1 MLMQIERSALVEYG
15 KKLSLARMCPGTSGN
30 LSAYDPDSGLVA
42 ITPSGMDYFEV
53 GPEDMV
59 VTDLNGNVV
68 DGERKPSSELNMHI
82 EFYKRKPGIRSVI
95 HTHSVF
101 CTTLGIIGE
110 PIRAVHFLIGTTG
123 AREVPLAPYV
133 TFGTKRL
140 AEVAVDFCGEA
151 NAVLLAN
158 HGVVVCG
165 KDVPG
170 AFSLAQDVEYL
181 AELQYRA
188 RCVGSPNVLTGE
200 QVDAAIARFASYG
213 QK

>member
-1 MLMQIERSALVEYG
+1 MLEERAALVEYG

-68 DGERKPSSELNMHI
+68 DGERKPSSELDMHI
-82 EFYKRKPGIRSVI
+82 EFYKRKTGIRSVI

-151 NAVLLAN
+151 NAVLLAH

-188 RCVGSPNVLTGE
+188 RCVGSPNVLTDE

>member
-1 MLMQIERSALVEYG
+1 MLEERSALVEYG

-68 DGERKPSSELNMHI
+68 DGGRKPSSELDMHI
-82 EFYKRKPGIRSVI
+82 EFYKRKTGIRSVI

-140 AEVAVDFCGEA
+140 AEVAVNFCGDA
-151 NAVLLAN
+151 NAVLLAH

-188 RCVGSPNVLTGE
+188 RCVGSPNVLTDE

>member
-1 MLMQIERSALVEYG
+1 M
-15 KKLSLARMCPGTSGN
+15 
-30 LSAYDPDSGLVA
+30 
-42 ITPSGMDYFEV
+42 
-53 GPEDMV
+53 
-59 VTDLNGNVV
+59 
-68 DGERKPSSELNMHI
+68 
-82 EFYKRKPGIRSVI
+82 
-95 HTHSVF
+95 F

-110 PIRAVHFLIGTTG
+110 PIHAVHFLIGTAN

-133 TFGTKRL
+133 TFGTKKL
-140 AEVAVDFCGEA
+140 AEVAVDFCGEG

-165 KDVPG
+165 ADVAG

-188 RCVGSPNVLTGE
+188 RCVGRPNVLTDE